1 MIEKIKQFFREVKVE
16 AGKVSYPS
24 REELIGSTWVVI
36 ITVFVVSV
44 FLSLVDLSLTKIVEM
59 ALR

>member
-1 MIEKIKQFFREVKVE
+1 MIEKIKQFFKEVKLE
-16 AGKVSYPS
+16 TKKVVYPN

-36 ITVFVVSV
+36 ITVMVVSV
-44 FLSLVDLSLTKIVEM
+44 FLGIVDLTLTKLVGL